1 MRTKGR
7 WVNGDYFKGQKWDI
21 GKNRSVTTK
30 TKAKS
35 YRREGRRNVRENIRE
50 KACAKKNS

>member
-7 WVNGDYFKGQKWDI
+7 WVNGDYFKGQKWDT
-21 GKNRSVTTK
+21 GKNKSVTTK